1 MNIKGHEV
9 KIDKAVL
16 GKAVGI
22 MCMSW
27 LALPVV
33 YYLLL
38 KKKREVENGKEEQ
51 RRENDQSEGE
61 SSVYEG
67 RQRESKEEKVG

>member
-1 MNIKGHEV
+1 MNIKGREV
-9 KIDKAVL
+9 KIDRGVLAKAI
-16 GKAVGI
+16 GI

-38 KKKREVENGKEEQ
+38 KRKKGEKEEII
-51 RRENDQSEGE
+51 
-61 SSVYEG
+61 
-67 RQRESKEEKVG
+67 EEDDRTE